1 MSGNEYDYDEYED
14 DLDGSSVLK
23 QLRKENRSKEKQIKE
38 LQEQLKAVTVQARE
52 RSVKD
57 VLSAQG
63 LNPKI
68 ARFIPEDA
76 TSEDDILAW
85 IEDNAE
91 IFGGAKVDDQ
101 AKAPESNDEAPSP
114 DLSEFSRNGQVQST
128 GSAYSGD
135 PDQLA
140 ALISSART
148 PAELNKVLFGTESGP
163 GAF

>member
-1 MSGNEYDYDEYED
+1 MSGNEYDYDDDYD

-38 LQEQLKAVTVQARE
+38 LQEQLKSITIQARE

-57 VLSAQG
+57 VLTAKG

-68 ARFIPEDA
+68 ARFIPEDV
-76 TSEDDILAW
+76 TSEEEVSAW
-85 IEDNAE
+85 IEEYAE
-91 IFGGAKVDDQ
+91 VFGGAKVEEQ
-101 AKAPESNDEAPSP
+101 PKAADSKDEAPSP
-114 DLSEFSRNGQVQST
+114 DLSAFTQNGQVQST

-140 ALISSART
+140 ALIQSART
-148 PAELNKVLFGTESGP
+148 PEELNKVLFGVESGP
-163 GAF
+163 AAF